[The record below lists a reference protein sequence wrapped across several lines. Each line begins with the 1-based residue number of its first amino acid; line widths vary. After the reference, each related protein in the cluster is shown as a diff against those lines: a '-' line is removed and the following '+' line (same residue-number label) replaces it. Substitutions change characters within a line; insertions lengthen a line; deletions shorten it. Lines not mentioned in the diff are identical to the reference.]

1 MTSDVLLTC
10 RSETI
15 TVQAPHPPSPQPN
28 FVPHSPNLRR
38 RKLKSVK
45 PGSSKFS
52 TTTFF
57 PISHCSSYLRKIK
70 LLED

>member
-1 MTSDVLLTC
+1 MISGILLTC

-38 RKLKSVK
+38 RKLKRVK

-57 PISHCSSYLRKIK
+57 PISHGSSYLRINR
-70 LLED
+70 LLEM